1 MTYRDSIFPHQIDFQ
16 FDNETTSDADSTC
29 HWLRENEIGFFDYP
43 SRLETEPQIVA
54 TSTSSIIVRK
64 GSHKPN

>member
-1 MTYRDSIFPHQIDFQ
+1 MTYRDLILPHQIDFQ
-16 FDNETTSDADSTC
+16 FDNETTSDTDSTC

-43 SRLETEPQIVA
+43 PNPIPEPQIIA
-54 TSTSSIIVRK
+54 TSTSFLTVRK